1 MYIISYIQIMYRFMV
16 PVVLLLQYLE
26 KYFNAKDSTYL
37 VLLKVFLNCLC
48 TMLTNLSKIHN
59 VLTQ

>member
-1 MYIISYIQIMYRFMV
+1 MV
-16 PVVLLLQYLE
+16 PVVLLLFGKIL
-26 KYFNAKDSTYL
+26 NAKHSTYL
-37 VLLKVFLNCLC
+37 VLLKVFLNYLC